1 MEILIEIY
9 KEKYRNA
16 PKIIFKD
23 SYKELD
29 TLGKLSLLSSVEK
42 ELAGYKR
49 ELTESFF
56 KKMTP
61 NMES

>member
-1 MEILIEIY
+1 LEILIEIF
-9 KEKYRNA
+9 KEKYRSS
-16 PKIIFKD
+16 PKIVLRD

-29 TLGKLSLLSSVEK
+29 TLGKLSLLSTVEK
-42 ELAGYKR
+42 ELASYKR

>member
-9 KEKYRNA
+9 KEKYRSS
-16 PKIIFKD
+16 PKIILRD

-29 TLGKLSLLSSVEK
+29 TLGKISLLSNIEK
-42 ELAGYKR
+42 ELSSYKR

>member
-1 MEILIEIY
+1 LEILIEIY
-9 KEKYRNA
+9 KEKYRSS
-16 PKIIFKD
+16 PKIILRD

-29 TLGKLSLLSSVEK
+29 TLGKLSLLSTVEK
-42 ELAGYKR
+42 ELASYKR

>member
-1 MEILIEIY
+1 LEILIEIY
-9 KEKYRNA
+9 KEKYRSS
-16 PKIIFKD
+16 PKIVLRD